1 MDRSDK
7 GYRGDAAQF
16 FVAGELC
23 RRGVVAVVTMGNSP
37 NTDILCSNAQGTR
50 FVHVQV
56 KTFVPGGRTCS
67 VGLKSERDYGEGF
80 VWVLAGIPP
89 PASPSPFQY
98 YVIPAAEIASN
109 VRECYRLWAEAP
121 GRHGQPHQAATNKIR
136 AIFLPPRVNANG
148 WSLEQYLDRWDIIGG
163 KLGLTLA
170 PKTANSAIPP
180 LIAHA

>member
-37 NTDILCSNAQGTR
+37 NTDILCSNSAGTR

-56 KTFVPGGRTCS
+56 KTFVPGGRTCN

-80 VWVLAGIPP
+80 VWVLAGIPLP
-89 PASPSPFQY
+89 TSSAPFLY
-98 YVIPAAEIASN
+98 YVIPAADIARN
-109 VRECYRLWAEAP
+109 VRECFKLWADTP
-121 GRHGQPHQAATNKIR
+121 GKKGQPHQADKNSIR
-136 AIFLPPRVNANG
+136 AIFLPPRTNDNG
-148 WSLEQYLDRWDIIGG
+148 WSLEQYLNRWDLIGT
-163 KLGLTLA
+163 KLGLSLA
-170 PKTANSAIPP
+170 PNQAPTADV
-180 LIAHA
+180 

>member
-37 NTDILCSNAQGTR
+37 NTDILCSNAQGNR

-56 KTFVPGGRTCS
+56 KTFVPGNRNCS
-67 VGLKSERDYGEGF
+67 VGPKSERDYGEGF
-80 VWVLAGIPP
+80 VWVLAGIPL
-89 PASPSPFQY
+89 PASSSPFQY
-98 YVIPAAEIASN
+98 YVIPAADIASN
-109 VRECYRLWAEAP
+109 VRECFRLWAETP
-121 GRHGQPHQAATNKIR
+121 GRNGQRHQAETNTVR

-148 WSLEQYLDRWDIIGG
+148 WSLEQYSNRWDIIGA
-163 KLGLTLA
+163 KLGLTLPPNTA
-170 PKTANSAIPP
+170 PAADV
-180 LIAHA
+180 